1 MENQQESNIQDNLY
15 FYPILH
21 VNIGKFTL
29 KVWTQPSIVKIAK
42 NHEMDIDTQKMFV
55 NFIYIL
61 GWTQQKMFVPEIV
74 EINPF
79 SRPIRLY
86 EEIRKDANPVS

>member
-1 MENQQESNIQDNLY
+1 
-15 FYPILH
+15 
-21 VNIGKFTL
+21 
-29 KVWTQPSIVKIAK
+29 
-42 NHEMDIDTQKMFV
+42 MDIGTQKMFV
-55 NFIYIL
+55 NFICIL

>member
-1 MENQQESNIQDNLY
+1 MKW
-15 FYPILH
+15 IL
-21 VNIGKFTL
+21 VF
-29 KVWTQPSIVKIAK
+29 K
-42 NHEMDIDTQKMFV
+42 NDFS
-55 NFIYIL
+55 YILRL